1 MADELGTVVVEPTAP
16 TAPAAGWVSG
26 DGTFGEGAPEEV
38 QSLIDDKKY
47 KTVMDVVSDLRGLE
61 KFKGVGEHLII
72 PEEGDKDGWNTIYNK
87 LGRPETHNKYTF
99 EPDPELPFE
108 DDLIEKWKQHSHNQ
122 GKSQK
127 VFEEDVKFYRDMVK
141 DIVAAEAAQQETVKA
156 DNLAALSTKYGEANV
171 VTKITDARSIAEK
184 LGIYQTLEEKGLASD
199 VAVIDMLIN
208 IDAKTAEDTIT
219 TPSVPAVTETPEQEL
234 EKLTKSDELMKK
246 FHPKHKEA
254 HRRFIELNQIIANK
268 RG

>member
-1 MADELGTVVVEPTAP
+1 MTEVAAVTEPAAP
-16 TAPAAGWVSG
+16 VASPAAGWVSG

-38 QSLIDDKKY
+38 QSLITDKGY
-47 KTVMDVVSDLRGLE
+47 KTVLDVVNDLRGLE

-72 PEEGDKDGWNTIYNK
+72 PEADDADGWNTIYNK
-87 LGRPETHNKYTF
+87 LGRPETHDKYTF

-108 DDLIEKWKQHSHNQ
+108 DDLIEQWKQHSHNQ

-127 VFEEDVKFYRDMVK
+127 QFEEDIGFYRDMVK
-141 DIVAAEAAQQETVKA
+141 SIIAADTTQQETVKA

-184 LGIYQTLEEKGLASD
+184 LGIFKTLEEKGLASD
-199 VAVIDMLIN
+199 TAVIDMLIN
-208 IDAKTAEDTIT
+208 IAAKTAEDTII
-219 TPSVPAVTETPEQEL
+219 PPGPPAVAKTPEQEL
-234 EKLTKSDELMKK
+234 EELIKSDELMKK

-254 HRRFIELNQIIANK
+254 HRRFIELNQMIANK